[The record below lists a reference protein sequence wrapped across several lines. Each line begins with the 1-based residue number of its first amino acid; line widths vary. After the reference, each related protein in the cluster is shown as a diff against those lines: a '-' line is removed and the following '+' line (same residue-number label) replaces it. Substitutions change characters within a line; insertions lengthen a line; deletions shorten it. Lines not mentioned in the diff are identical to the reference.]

1 MKKILFLLLISSA
14 AFGQGGKP
22 YNGSSRSLNTTP
34 QGDELGTLVRQIPQD
49 IDRIGFTKALSNS
62 VDSDWGTIVG
72 GIGAGMDV
80 DQTGGNLVIL
90 AGTTAR
96 SETIIR
102 STESWTGGIRLRARS
117 TLSQRNANNNFFVEL
132 VDVIGDGL
140 AYTISSATV
149 IVVTFPS
156 GHGFTAENV
165 GQSMYLGLFSGTGTF
180 LSGRYP
186 IASVSGNNI
195 TFTVSGF
202 AAGTGTCSAFG
213 WNYYQLHYTGAT
225 ATSANFDTQRNGWAT
240 GVTAATINTTA
251 SPGHMAIITG
261 NDLISTFADQ
271 LVASATTIQQT
282 IRANR
287 NENIP
292 DDKNLRLQIRIANG
306 STAPTATTWT
316 IGLISISHYA
326 NTDVAIQ
333 DVKPMNVGAAL
344 PVEIMRGVALA
355 TQPVSGS
362 VAATVASTT
371 LTGGQTAHSTASTG
385 SPLRAAGRVA
395 PTTIATVDATL
406 VAGDA
411 ADVPSTTGNQIIIKP
426 FGTAELDYTFNFS
439 TVASTTTV
447 QQFVPASGTASVR
460 NYISQ
465 LAISTDALGAGGV
478 AWILDG
484 ALTVSS
490 IAITTGLC
498 TTSTSHDLKIGDA
511 VVFTALAAGTGVS
524 TNTVYYVT
532 SVGSATTF
540 NFSLTIGGTNVVPSV
555 AYTGTTVYRIL
566 YQQHF
571 RASGIPQT
579 TIINFATPIKGI
591 ANMITNFLIP
601 TTMTSGT
608 IYITSNGYRG
618 F

>member
-1 MKKILFLLLISSA
+1 MKKILFFLLISTA
-14 AFGQGGKP
+14 ALSQP
-22 YNGSSRSLNTTP
+22 YNGAPKLTTP
-34 QGDELGTLVRQIPQD
+34 PQGNESGMLVRPIPQH

-72 GIGAGMDV
+72 GIGTGMDV
-80 DQTGGNLVIL
+80 DQTGGKLVVNS
-90 AGTTAR
+90 GTTAR

-102 STESWTGGIRLRARS
+102 SNEDWIGGIRLRARS
-117 TLSQRNANNNFFVEL
+117 TLSQRIANNNFFVEL

-140 AYTISSATV
+140 AYTISSATT
-149 IVVTFPS
+149 IVVLFPS

-186 IASVSGNNI
+186 IASVSGDNI

-213 WNYYQLHYTGAT
+213 WNYYQLQYTGTT
-225 ATSANFDTQRNGWAT
+225 ATVTNFDTQRNGYAT
-240 GVTAATINTTA
+240 GVSSPTTLTSA

-261 NDLISTFADQ
+261 NDLIATYSDM
-271 LVASATTIQQT
+271 LVASSAGVQINY
-282 IRANR
+282 RADR
-287 NENIP
+287 KENIP

-306 STAPTATTWT
+306 STDPASTTTWT
-316 IGLISISHYA
+316 IGFVSVAHYA
-326 NTDVAIQ
+326 NTDVSIQ
-333 DVKPMNVGAAL
+333 DVRPMNPGAPL
-344 PVEIMRGVALA
+344 GVEVLRSTTNAV
-355 TQPVSGS
+355 TVSSG
-362 VAATVASTT
+362 TVTT
-371 LTGGQTAHSTASTG
+371 LTTLSNGQTAHSAASTG

-411 ADVPSTTGNQIIIKP
+411 ADVPSTTGNQVIMKP
-426 FGTAELDYTFNFS
+426 FGTAELDYNFNFS

-511 VVFTALAAGTGVS
+511 VVFTALAAGTGVT

-555 AYTGTTVYRIL
+555 AYTGTTMYRIL

-571 RASGIPQT
+571 RATGIPQT
-579 TIINFATPIKGI
+579 VMINFATPIRGI

>member
-1 MKKILFLLLISSA
+1 MKKIIFFLLISTA
-14 AFGQGGKP
+14 AFGQAGLP
-22 YNGSSRSLNTTP
+22 YNGSSRSLNTPP
-34 QGDELGTLVRQIPQD
+34 QGDEPGTLVRQIPQD
-49 IDRIGFTKALSNS
+49 IDRIGFTKVLSNS

-72 GIGAGMDV
+72 SVGTGMAV
-80 DQTGGNLVIL
+80 NQTGGNLVVTS
-90 AGTTAR
+90 GTTAR
-96 SETIIR
+96 AETIIR
-102 STESWTGGIRLRARS
+102 SNESWTGGIRLRARS

-186 IASVSGNNI
+186 IASVSGDNI

-213 WNYYQLHYTGAT
+213 WNYYQLHYTGST

-271 LVASATTIQQT
+271 LVASTTTIQQT

-316 IGLISISHYA
+316 IGLISVSHYA

-333 DVKPMNVGAAL
+333 DVKPMHVGTAL
-344 PVEIMRGVALA
+344 PVEIMR
-355 TQPVSGS
+355 
-362 VAATVASTT
+362 STT
-371 LTGGQTAHSTASTG
+371 NAVTVSSGTVTTLSNGQTAHSAASTG

-406 VAGDA
+406 IAGDA
-411 ADVPSTTGNQIIIKP
+411 ADVPSTTGNQIITKN
-426 FGTAELDYTFNFS
+426 FSTAELDYTFNFS

-447 QQFVPASGTASVR
+447 QPFVPASGTASVR

-511 VVFTALAAGTGVS
+511 VVFTALAAGTGVT

-540 NFSLTIGGTNVVPSV
+540 NFALTIGGSNVVPSV
-555 AYTGTTVYRIL
+555 AYTGTTMYRIL

-571 RASGIPQT
+571 RATGIPQT
-579 TIINFATPIKGI
+579 VMINFETPIRGI

>member
-1 MKKILFLLLISSA
+1 MA
-14 AFGQGGKP
+14 
-22 YNGSSRSLNTTP
+22 LN
-34 QGDELGTLVRQIPQD
+34 
-49 IDRIGFTKALSNS
+49 
-62 VDSDWGTIVG
+62 
-72 GIGAGMDV
+72 
-80 DQTGGNLVIL
+80 QTGGNLVITS
-90 AGTTAR
+90 GTTAR

-102 STESWTGGIRLRARS
+102 STESWIGGLRLRARS
-117 TLSQRNANNNFFVEL
+117 TLSSRIVNTNFFVEL

-140 AYTISSATV
+140 AYTISSATAMT
-149 IVVTFPS
+149 VTFPS
-156 GHGFTAENV
+156 GHGFTSQNV
-165 GQSMYLGLFSGTGTF
+165 GQSMYVGLFSGTGTF
-180 LSGRYP
+180 LSGRYA
-186 IASVSGNNI
+186 IASVSGDNI

-213 WNYYQLHYTGAT
+213 WNYYQLHYTGTT
-225 ATSANFDTQRNGWAT
+225 ATSANFDTQRNGYAT
-240 GVTAATINTTA
+240 GATAATINTTA
-251 SPGHMAIITG
+251 SPGHLAIITG
-261 NDLISTFADQ
+261 NDLLATFSDQ
-271 LVASATTIQQT
+271 LVATATGANVAY
-282 IRANR
+282 RADR
-287 NENIP
+287 KENIP

-306 STAPTATTWT
+306 STAPASSITWT
-316 IGLISISHYA
+316 IGFIGVASYA
-326 NTDVAIQ
+326 NTDVSIQ
-333 DVKPMNVGAAL
+333 DVRPMNPGAPL
-344 PVEIMRGVALA
+344 GVEVLRSSTNAV
-355 TQPVSGS
+355 TVSSG
-362 VAATVASTT
+362 TVTT
-371 LTGGQTAHSTASTG
+371 LSNGQTAHSSASTG

-411 ADVPSTTGNQIIIKP
+411 ADLPSTTGNQIITKN
-426 FGTAELDYTFNFS
+426 FSTAELDYNFNFS

-447 QQFVPASGTASVR
+447 QPFVPASGTASVR

-465 LAISTDALGAGGV
+465 LAISTDALGTGGV

-498 TTSTSHDLKIGDA
+498 TTSVAHDLKIGDA

-540 NFSLTIGGTNVVPSV
+540 NFSLTIGGSNVVPSV
-555 AYTGTTVYRIL
+555 AYTGTTMYRIL
-566 YQQHF
+566 YQKHF
-571 RASGIPQT
+571 RASGIQQT
-579 TIINFATPIKGI
+579 TIITFPNPLRGI

-608 IYITSNGYRG
+608 IYITSTGYRG